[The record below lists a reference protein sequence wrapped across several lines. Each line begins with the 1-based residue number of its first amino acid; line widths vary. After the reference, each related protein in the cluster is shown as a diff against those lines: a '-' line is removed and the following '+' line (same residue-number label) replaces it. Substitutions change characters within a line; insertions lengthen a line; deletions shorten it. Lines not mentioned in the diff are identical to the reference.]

1 MGALCTWFAPK
12 NTKFMTRSLKS
23 ATVFGLLRAR
33 GFRFWRALLVLAPI
47 LASACVAYIEDP
59 PHATASGGA
68 PDSRPA
74 AVSGGHSAG
83 TASGGAARSSSGGFT
98 GGVAGEAACG
108 AVTERRVRRLT
119 ATEYTRAVSALTF
132 VDPFPLSAPDP
143 VVHGFDNNAD
153 ALGIS
158 TGNFEDFRLSAE
170 LTAGAFDVSGRAP
183 CASPTQGESC
193 ARDFAASLAE
203 RAFGRRP
210 SDAELTSQL
219 DLYRQASS
227 TGGYE
232 AGIRAIVQAVLMSPY
247 FLYRIELGSEAGGEG
262 EVQLTAEEAANAL
275 SFALTGERPDAEL
288 LNRLR
293 GREPAVS
300 RELLREQAARLAVS
314 AASRAHF
321 QRFLRALFGVSDLRA
336 VNKIPAVFPTFTPE
350 LKVALDTELSLF
362 FDRAL
367 GPGGGTLNSVLGAS
381 ETFVNR
387 SLLTRIYAAD
397 YQDGALPATP
407 ETGEFVA
414 IPFNS
419 GLRRGLLGTAAWL
432 AAHSPVHRSS
442 PVDRGLAVR
451 SRLLCLSLSPPAGL
465 SIAQPGS
472 GDADGTTRQKFE
484 RHAQD
489 PLCNTCH
496 QWIDPIGFGL
506 EMMDA
511 IGSYRVEEAGLPVN
525 SAGNLTGTDVD
536 GPFAGPAE
544 LAERLMQSRDV
555 RACFVTQLF
564 RFMEGRDERRED
576 ACELRPLQQF
586 FADPART
593 FAELSVEMV
602 LRPKFLAR
610 RREP

>member
-1 MGALCTWFAPK
+1 M
-12 NTKFMTRSLKS
+12 
-23 ATVFGLLRAR
+23 
-33 GFRFWRALLVLAPI
+33 
-47 LASACVAYIEDP
+47 
-59 PHATASGGA
+59 HA
-68 PDSRPA
+68 
-74 AVSGGHSAG
+74 
-83 TASGGAARSSSGGFT
+83 GAA
-98 GGVAGEAACG
+98 AGEVACG

-119 ATEYTRAVSALTF
+119 GTEYTRAVKALTF
-132 VDPFPLSAPDP
+132 VNPFPLSAPDP
-143 VVHGFDNNAD
+143 VVHGFDDNAD

-158 TGNFEDFRLSAE
+158 SGNFEDFRLSAE
-170 LTAGAFDVSGRAP
+170 LTANAFDVSARALCP
-183 CASPTQGESC
+183 SQTQAEVC
-193 ARDFAASLAE
+193 ARDFAASLSE

-210 SDAELTSQL
+210 SDAELATEL
-219 DLYRQASS
+219 DLYRQASAD
-227 TGGYE
+227 GNYE

-247 FLYRIELGSEAGGEG
+247 FLYRTELGPETSSAP
-262 EVQLTAEEAANAL
+262 EVQLTADEAASAL

-288 LNRLR
+288 LNQLR
-293 GREPAVS
+293 GRDPAAS

-314 AASRAHF
+314 AASRAQL

-336 VNKIPAVFPTFTPE
+336 VNKIPAVFPGFTPE
-350 LKVALDTELSLF
+350 LKVALDSELSLF
-362 FDRAL
+362 FERAL
-367 GPGGGTLNSVLGAS
+367 GPGGGTLNAVLGAS

-387 SLLTRIYAAD
+387 SLLTSIYAAD
-397 YQDGALPATP
+397 YQGAALPTTP
-407 ETGEFVA
+407 EAGDFVA
-414 IPFNS
+414 LSFKP

-432 AAHSPVHRSS
+432 SAHSPVHRSS
-442 PVDRGLAVR
+442 PVDRGLAIR
-451 SRLLCLSLSPPAGL
+451 SRLLCLSLTPPAGL
-465 SIAQPGS
+465 AISQPGS

-489 PLCNTCH
+489 PLCNICH

-525 SAGNLTGTDVD
+525 SAGALTGTDVD

-564 RFMEGRDERRED
+564 RFMEGRDERPED
-576 ACELRPLQQF
+576 ACELKPLQQF

-593 FAELSVEMV
+593 FADLSVEMV